1 MYEMRSDF
9 MGEVVGFGVVFIGG
23 GGWFGLRFEVKEV
36 VNRGH

>member
-23 GGWFGLRFEVKEV
+23 GRVVWIEV
-36 VNRGH
+36 

>member
-23 GGWFGLRFEVKEV
+23 GGRVVWIEV
-36 VNRGH
+36 

>member
-23 GGWFGLRFEVKEV
+23 GGEGGLD
-36 VNRGH
+36 